1 MSKATYEYNQNY
13 LMKDKKPWFPV
24 MGEMHYSRYKKELW
38 EESLRKI
45 KAGGVSIVSMYV
57 IWIHHEE
64 EEGVF
69 DFEGCRDVG
78 TFVKLCQKVGLSV
91 FMRLGPFVHG
101 EVRNGGFPDW
111 LVKREKEGL
120 LLRSNDEEYMG
131 YVRRFWTKALWQRMA
146 VRSSAYR
153 LRTNT
158 DTSADSADRKG
169 KHICVHSQP
178 LQRKSVFAFR
188 YTRQRAGAAPASEI
202 CFQ

>member
-1 MSKATYEYNQNY
+1 MSEATYEYNQNY

-78 TFVKLCQKVGLSV
+78 TFVKLCQKVDCPYLCALDHSYTARCVTVGSRTGL
-91 FMRLGPFVHG
+91 
-101 EVRNGGFPDW
+101 
-111 LVKREKEGL
+111 
-120 LLRSNDEEYMG
+120 
-131 YVRRFWTKALWQRMA
+131 
-146 VRSSAYR
+146 
-153 LRTNT
+153 
-158 DTSADSADRKG
+158 
-169 KHICVHSQP
+169 
-178 LQRKSVFAFR
+178 
-188 YTRQRAGAAPASEI
+188 
-202 CFQ
+202 